1 MLFPYGAPI
10 LDETVKTLQI
20 GEYDEENFLSAFAAI
35 ALIGTAATGVTI
47 ADGGADSDHQRGHQG
62 QGMMGHGTSMDM
74 GMGKTLMTE
83 EERKGFRKAMHDA
96 ETQEERQEVR
106 KSMRETMK
114 QRAKEKGI

>member
-1 MLFPYGAPI
+1 MKKI
-10 LDETVKTLQI
+10 
-20 GEYDEENFLSAFAAI
+20 FLSAFAAI
-35 ALIGTAATGVTI
+35 ALIGTAATGVII

-62 QGMMGHGTSMDM
+62 QGMMGHGTSMGMGMGM

-83 EERKGFRKAMHDA
+83 EERKGFRKSMHDA